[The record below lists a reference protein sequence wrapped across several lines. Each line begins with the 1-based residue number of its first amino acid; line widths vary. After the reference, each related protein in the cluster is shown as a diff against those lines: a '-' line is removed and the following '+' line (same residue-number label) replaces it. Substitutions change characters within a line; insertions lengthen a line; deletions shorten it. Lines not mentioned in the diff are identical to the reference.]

1 MWTHMSLTGPWA
13 GVTACGETLATAHA
27 RGETTAHVPYAWD
40 DAAIRAGFTCPA
52 CLAAWFSED
61 EACPS

>member
-1 MWTHMSLTGPWA
+1 M
-13 GVTACGETLATAHA
+13 TACGETLATAHA